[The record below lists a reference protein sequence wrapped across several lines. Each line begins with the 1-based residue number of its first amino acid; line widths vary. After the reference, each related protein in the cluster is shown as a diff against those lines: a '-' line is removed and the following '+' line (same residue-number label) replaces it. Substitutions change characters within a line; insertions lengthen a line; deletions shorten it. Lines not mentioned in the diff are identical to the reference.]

1 MKSPKERQRA
11 YREQRK
17 ERKNAG
23 LTKLKILASATTARR
38 MEILS
43 EIDSTDVGNVLGQA
57 VELLWTRRF
66 GSSEIAPASA
76 AKAEKDNVAKPE
88 MENAAKPEK
97 AAKPGKPEKEKAT
110 AAEKQKAAKPEKE
123 KEKAAKAEKQEAAKS
138 VKEKAMKSEK
148 PKKSGKSAA
157 KPEPGNP
164 VLAAEH

>member
-38 MEILS
+38 LEILS

-88 MENAAKPEK
+88 KENAAKPEK

-123 KEKAAKAEKQEAAKS
+123 NAAKA
-138 VKEKAMKSEK
+138 EK

-164 VLAAEH
+164 VLADEH

>member
-17 ERKNAG
+17 EHKNSG

-38 MEILS
+38 LEILS

-66 GSSEIAPASA
+66 GSSEITPASA

-123 KEKAAKAEKQEAAKS
+123 KAAKA
-138 VKEKAMKSEK
+138 EK

-157 KPEPGNP
+157 KPEPGNS

>member
-38 MEILS
+38 LEILS
-43 EIDSTDVGNVLGQA
+43 EIDSTNVGNVLGQA

-76 AKAEKDNVAKPE
+76 AKAEKENVAKPE

-97 AAKPGKPEKEKAT
+97 AEKPGKPEKEKAT
-110 AAEKQKAAKPEKE
+110 AAEKQKAAKPEK
-123 KEKAAKAEKQEAAKS
+123 AAKAGKPEKENTAK
-138 VKEKAMKSEK
+138 AEK

-164 VLAAEH
+164 VRADEH